1 MINIHHQ
8 YIGFVR
14 TRLLQRFKLRHQHLG
29 FKEMAFARFQ
39 AAFNHIKIAF
49 QVDEREIR
57 ITFTQQVAIVFFQCR
72 TDDQRYFI
80 GALHSK
86 RGVVQRLQPRFAIV
100 VIQRFARRH
109 FFDIAARM
117 EEIAIK
123 KRGMK
128 LMRHFTGDR
137 RFAAARYAHQDVNVV
152 IMVSR
157 AQSGAPTI
165 QELKMLRV
173 TVIGNIVQPDNI
185 RSNIHPCLKCIS
197 VSYFKFVGLNRSA
210 R

>member
-1 MINIHHQ
+1 M
-8 YIGFVR
+8 
-14 TRLLQRFKLRHQHLG
+14 
-29 FKEMAFARFQ
+29 
-39 AAFNHIKIAF
+39 
-49 QVDEREIR
+49 
-57 ITFTQQVAIVFFQCR
+57 
-72 TDDQRYFI
+72 
-80 GALHSK
+80 HSK

-109 FFDIAARM
+109 FFDIAPWM